1 MAAAQ
6 SIPTGGARKAK
17 SPEASP
23 LSAVAISSPSASS
36 SVRGGYL
43 RFRDPEAASLYFRN
57 QPGTANDR
65 LAVAEHGFSL
75 RHSDP
80 ATMRAWC
87 DAALVGLP
95 PETDAHTAAL
105 LYGYA
110 GNAHRVVQEFT
121 SAGHLLN
128 KALSLWSADPLLL
141 EFKASLLY
149 DLRRLPAA
157 SAILTKA
164 AALRRQQNDP
174 LSLASTLLQ
183 SAMVLELVEQPEE
196 AASIALNAVRT
207 IAGHPPSKRGA
218 KLLRTALQNLAT
230 YLTSAGRPTEALQ
243 VLRHSRPLLARGGAT
258 FDLKVDWLLGRICSA
273 LGDDAGARET
283 YVTIRERF
291 AAEGMLQE
299 CALIS
304 LDLASHLLPTSPLEA
319 RAEVAYVGPI
329 LTQLGMSE
337 DAPEFKLLRSILAS
351 TQPDADLLNELR
363 RALSQPIR
371 RA

>member
-1 MAAAQ
+1 M
-6 SIPTGGARKAK
+6 
-17 SPEASP
+17 
-23 LSAVAISSPSASS
+23 
-36 SVRGGYL
+36 
-43 RFRDPEAASLYFRN
+43 RFRDPEAARLYFRN
-57 QPGTANDR
+57 QPGTARVR

-80 ATMRAWC
+80 PAMRAWC

-95 PETDAHTAAL
+95 AATDAHTAAL
-105 LYGYA
+105 LHGYA
-110 GNAHRVVQEFT
+110 GNAHRVVEDFP
-121 SAGHLLN
+121 SAEHLLN
-128 KALSLWSADPLLL
+128 KALALDSADPHLL

-149 DLRRLPAA
+149 DLRRLPEA
-157 SAILTKA
+157 SEVLSQA
-164 AALRRQQNDP
+164 AALRRQQKDP
-174 LSLASTLLQ
+174 IPLVSTLLK
-183 SAMVLELVEQPEE
+183 SAMVLELTGHSEE
-196 AASIALNAVRT
+196 AASIALSAIRT
-207 IAGHPPSKRGA
+207 IASQAPSKRGEE
-218 KLLRTALQNLAT
+218 LLRTALQNLSI
-230 YLTSAGRPTEALQ
+230 YLTNTGRLVEALQ
-243 VLRHSRPLLARGGAT
+243 VLRHSRPLLARGGST
-258 FDLKVDWLLGRICSA
+258 FELKVDWLLARISSA
-273 LGDDAGARET
+273 LGDDARARET

-291 AAEGMLQE
+291 ADAEMLQE